1 MVALTDTAL
10 DAIATRLD
18 SWVRFGTPEPAEGD
32 VTALLTEVRLM
43 RRVHQTDVSLLNTCR
58 DELTRVYDDYRDLAE
73 QLGVI
78 DEQDAA
84 EAGDAADYREP
95 GQ

>member
-1 MVALTDTAL
+1 MTLTDDAL

-43 RRVHQTDVSLLNTCR
+43 RRVHRTDVELLNTCR
-58 DELTRVYDDYRDLAE
+58 EQLASVYDDYRDLADT
-73 QLGVI
+73 LGAI
-78 DEQDAA
+78 DDQDRAA
-84 EAGDAADYREP
+84 EGDLYREP